1 MSLTD
6 GYYWLDS
13 KGILVAHSNTNNTNY
28 LGHIG
33 TYLRFRNHF
42 SIPLGKN
49 IPYYISVINIQ
60 KIYISYPIIGSLAN
74 THCKVVKA
82 SAKKVSIVGSSN
94 IGDNNDTAPT
104 TQTFKGVVV
113 TSVTAA
119 IIGRTLHHELSPQFP
134 NTVGLMDR
142 KGILPRVFKP

>member
-1 MSLTD
+1 MSVTD

-82 SAKKVSIVGSSN
+82 SAKKVSIVGRAILVIIMIQRQLLKHLNYFDMLGRDYRISFLYSWQIIRGLYFSFCN
-94 IGDNNDTAPT
+94 IIRNFIFLNAT
-104 TQTFKGVVV
+104 
-113 TSVTAA
+113 
-119 IIGRTLHHELSPQFP
+119 
-134 NTVGLMDR
+134 
-142 KGILPRVFKP
+142 